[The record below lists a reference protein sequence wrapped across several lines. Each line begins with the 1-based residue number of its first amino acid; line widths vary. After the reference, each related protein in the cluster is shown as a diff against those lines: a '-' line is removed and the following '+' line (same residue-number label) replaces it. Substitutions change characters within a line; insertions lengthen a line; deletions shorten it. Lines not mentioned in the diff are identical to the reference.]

1 MIFSMKRMIIF
12 LSILSLSISACNA
25 ASPTP
30 TPAVLAD
37 SFFSGYAFVDANGN
51 GQIDSADTPM
61 KDAIFIVQLEG
72 GAEFGGLT
80 NESGNAFVLIPAA
93 VTYPV
98 TLMMKPPDKDAFTL
112 IGPPS
117 IILKEIASEKASF
130 LFASK

>member
-1 MIFSMKRMIIF
+1 MKRMTIF
-12 LSILSLSISACNA
+12 LSIISLSISACNA
-25 ASPTP
+25 LSPTP

-51 GQIDSADTPM
+51 GQIDSADTPL

-80 NESGNAFVLIPAA
+80 DESGNAFVLIPAA

-98 TLMMKPPDKDAFTL
+98 TLMMKPPAESAFTL

-117 IILKEIASEKASF
+117 IVLQEKAGEKANF

>member
-1 MIFSMKRMIIF
+1 MKRMIVF

-37 SFFSGYAFVDANGN
+37 SFFSGYAFVDVNGN
-51 GQIDSADTPM
+51 GQIDSADTPL
-61 KDAIFIVQLEG
+61 KDAIFIVQIEG

-80 NESGNAFVLIPAA
+80 DESGNAFVLIPAA

-98 TLMMKPPDKDAFTL
+98 TIMMKPPAESAFTL

-117 IILKEIASEKASF
+117 IVLQEIASEKASF